1 VVGFDNDPEAVRVS
15 EENAALNQMAGRVKF
30 YEGDLITGLA
40 GRQGD
45 IVMANILAD
54 VLVRFA
60 RELLA
65 AVAPGGT
72 LVLSGILAQE
82 RDKVRDA
89 FAAAA
94 PGWAVDSRIM
104 GEWCDVQ
111 LVRPAL

>member
-1 VVGFDNDPEAVRVS
+1 VCS
-15 EENAALNQMAGRVKF
+15 S
-30 YEGDLITGLA
+30 DL
-40 GRQGD
+40 
-45 IVMANILAD
+45 LAD